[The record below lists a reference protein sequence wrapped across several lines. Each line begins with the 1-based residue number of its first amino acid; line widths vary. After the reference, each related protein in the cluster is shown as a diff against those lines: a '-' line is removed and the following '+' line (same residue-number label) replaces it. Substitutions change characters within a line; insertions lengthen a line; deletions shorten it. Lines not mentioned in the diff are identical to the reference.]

1 MAAPS
6 WLDQVG
12 AIAERGRP
20 SVRRRRLDNLE
31 RECRRLIAQRGE
43 ATSIALAAAVVDAI
57 ERMDED
63 ETESF
68 LRLLLDHFSAD
79 PTKVEAE
86 VERWRLKGD
95 RRALDELWQT

>member
-12 AIAERGRP
+12 AIAERGRAILHL
-20 SVRRRRLDNLE
+20 RRLDNLE
-31 RECRRLIAQRGE
+31 RACRRLIAQRGE

-63 ETESF
+63 ETQSF

-79 PTKVEAE
+79 PTKVEAA
-86 VERWRLKGD
+86 VERWRRDGD
-95 RRALDELWQT
+95 RRSLDVLWET